1 VTASSE
7 LVIAASYRV
16 AAAVYP
22 GVVAYDLVVRN
33 GTVLDGTGAP
43 RFRADVGV
51 VGDRIA
57 SLGRIRER
65 GAREIDAEGRFVAPG
80 FVDGHTHMDAQ
91 VFWDPLGTCSCWH
104 GVTTVVMGNCGFTL
118 APCRETEKDLAMRN
132 LERAEDIAREAMLEG
147 ITWQWET
154 YADYLDALD
163 RTPKGINY
171 SGYIGHSAL
180 RTYVMGERA
189 FEQDATDDDLAAM
202 AREVESALRAGA
214 IGFSTSRSPNHET
227 ADDRPVASRLASW
240 DEVRALVG
248 VMAAAGTGVFELAQ
262 EQPGDPEAAADYAR
276 RITALAVDSGR
287 PLTYVV
293 GSNPAAPEAWRDA
306 LALLD
311 DIAARGGR
319 VTGQVH
325 SREFLSIIGFKV
337 NLPFDRLAGW
347 AELRS
352 RPLAEQRA
360 ALVDPVRRAALVAE
374 AREGKYRSAIG
385 AEVRPPRYDLLR
397 VLDTREGPY
406 RTVADVAAERR
417 ADPVDV
423 IIDLS
428 LEQDFALFFAQPF
441 ANHDL
446 GAVRTMI
453 EHPRTVVA
461 ISDSGAHVSQIID
474 ASVPTHFL
482 SHWVRGE
489 GAFSWEQGV
498 RMLTADPARLWGFT
512 DRGVVAEGYA
522 ADLAVFDPE
531 QVAPELPDAA
541 RDLPAGALRLKQGAT
556 GIDATVVNGRVLLVE
571 GEPTGDLPGRLLRGP
586 LAR

>member
-1 VTASSE
+1 M
-7 LVIAASYRV
+7 
-16 AAAVYP
+16 P
-22 GVVAYDLVVRN
+22 YDLVVRN
-33 GTVLDGTGAP
+33 GTVVDGTGAP

-57 SLGRIRER
+57 ALGRIRER
-65 GAREIDAEGRFVAPG
+65 GAHEMDAEGRFVTPG

-118 APCRETEKDLAMRN
+118 APCRETEKDLAIRS
-132 LERAEDIAREAMLEG
+132 LERAEDIARDAMLEG

-154 YADYLDALD
+154 YADYLDALA
-163 RTPKGINY
+163 RTPLGINY
-171 SGYIGHSAL
+171 AGYIGHSAL

-189 FEQDATDDDLAAM
+189 FEQTATDDDLTAM
-202 AREVESALRAGA
+202 RREVESALRAGA

-240 DEVRALVG
+240 SEVEALVD
-248 VMAAAGTGVFELAQ
+248 VMTGLGAGVFELAQ
-262 EQPGDPEAAADYAR
+262 EQPLDPDTRADYAR
-276 RITALAVDSGR
+276 RLRDLAVTSGR
-287 PLTYVV
+287 PITYVV
-293 GSNPAAPEAWRDA
+293 GMSPAAPDAWRDA
-306 LALLD
+306 LDLLD

-337 NLPFDRLAGW
+337 NLPFDRLPGW
-347 AELRS
+347 AEMRS

-360 ALVDPVRRAALVAE
+360 ALADPARRAALVAE
-374 AREGKYRSAIG
+374 AHAGRYGAAIG
-385 AEVRPPRYDLLR
+385 AEVRPPQYDAIR
-397 VLDTREGPY
+397 VLDAPEGPY
-406 RTVADVAAERR
+406 RTVAEVAAERR

-423 IIDLS
+423 MIDLS
-428 LEQDFALFFAQPF
+428 LERDLALFFAQPF
-441 ANHDL
+441 ANQDL
-446 GAVRTMI
+446 GAVRTML

-482 SHWVRGE
+482 SHWVRAE
-489 GAFSWEQGV
+489 QVFTWEQGV
-498 RMLTADPARLWGFT
+498 RKLTSDPARLWGFA

-522 ADLAVFDPE
+522 ADLTVFDPGTI
-531 QVAPELPDAA
+531 APALPDAA
-541 RDLPAGALRLKQGAT
+541 RDLPAGALRLTQRAT
-556 GIDATVVNGRVLLVE
+556 GIDATVVNGRVLLVD
-571 GEPTGDLPGRLLRGP
+571 GEPTGDLPGRLLRGR
-586 LAR
+586 LA

>member
-1 VTASSE
+1 
-7 LVIAASYRV
+7 
-16 AAAVYP
+16 
-22 GVVAYDLVVRN
+22 VAYDLVIRN

-51 VGDRIA
+51 IGDRIA
-57 SLGRIRER
+57 TLGRIRES
-65 GAREIDAEGRFVAPG
+65 GAREVDAEGRFVTPG

-118 APCRETEKDLAMRN
+118 APCRETEKDLAMRS
-132 LERAEDIAREAMLEG
+132 LERAEDIARDAMLEG

-189 FEQDATDDDLAAM
+189 FEQTASDDDLAAM
-202 AREVESALRAGA
+202 RREVDTALRAGA
-214 IGFSTSRSPNHET
+214 VGFSTSRSPNHET

-248 VMAAAGTGVFELAQ
+248 VMADLGVGVFEFAQ
-262 EQPGDPEAAADYAR
+262 EQPSEPDARTDYSA

-287 PLTYVV
+287 PLTYVI
-293 GSNPAAPEAWRDA
+293 GSSPDAPLGWQQA
-306 LALLD
+306 LGLLD
-311 DIAARGGR
+311 DIAAKGGR

-337 NLPFDRLAGW
+337 NLPFDKLPGW
-347 AELRS
+347 SELRAK
-352 RPLAEQRA
+352 PLDEQRRA
-360 ALVDPVRRAALVAE
+360 LTDPDRRRALVDE
-374 AREGKYRSAIG
+374 AMNGRYGAAIG
-385 AEVRPPRYDLLR
+385 AEVRPPRYDAIR
-397 VLDTREGPY
+397 VLEAPSGPY
-406 RTVADVAAERR
+406 RTVAEIAAERKTT
-417 ADPVDV
+417 PVDV
-423 IIDLS
+423 MIDLS
-428 LEQDFALFFAQPF
+428 LERDFRLFFAQPF

-446 GAVRTMI
+446 GIVRKLI
-453 EHPRTVVA
+453 EHPRTIVA

-482 SHWVRGE
+482 SHWVRE
-489 GAFSWEQGV
+489 EQAFTWEQGV
-498 RMLTADPARLWGFT
+498 RMLTADPARLWGFA

-522 ADLAVFDPE
+522 ADLAVVDPE
-531 QVAPELPDAA
+531 RVAPELPDAA

-556 GIDATVVNGRVLLVE
+556 GIDATVVNGRVLLVD

-586 LAR
+586 LATR

>member
-1 VTASSE
+1 
-7 LVIAASYRV
+7 
-16 AAAVYP
+16 
-22 GVVAYDLVVRN
+22 VAYDLVIRN

-51 VGDRIA
+51 IGDRIA
-57 SLGRIRER
+57 TLGRIRES
-65 GAREIDAEGRFVAPG
+65 GAREVDAEGRFVTPG

-91 VFWDPLGTCSCWH
+91 VFWDPLGTCSRWH

-118 APCRETEKDLAMRN
+118 APCRETEKDLAMRS
-132 LERAEDIAREAMLEG
+132 LERAEDIARDAMLEG

-189 FEQDATDDDLAAM
+189 FEQTASDDDLAAM
-202 AREVESALRAGA
+202 RREVDTALRAGA

-248 VMAAAGTGVFELAQ
+248 VMADLGVGVFEFAQ
-262 EQPGDPEAAADYAR
+262 EQPSEPDARTDYSA

-287 PLTYVV
+287 PLTYVI
-293 GSNPAAPEAWRDA
+293 GSSPDAPLGWQQA
-306 LALLD
+306 LGLLD
-311 DIAARGGR
+311 DIAAKGGR

-337 NLPFDRLAGW
+337 NLPFDKLPGW
-347 AELRS
+347 SELRAK
-352 RPLAEQRA
+352 PLDVQRRA
-360 ALVDPVRRAALVAE
+360 LTDPDRRRALVDE
-374 AREGKYRSAIG
+374 AMNGRYGAAIG
-385 AEVRPPRYDLLR
+385 AEVRPPRYDAIR
-397 VLDTREGPY
+397 VLEAPSGPY
-406 RTVADVAAERR
+406 RTVAEIAAERKTT
-417 ADPVDV
+417 PVDV
-423 IIDLS
+423 MIDLS
-428 LEQDFALFFAQPF
+428 LERDFRLFFAQPF

-446 GAVRTMI
+446 GIVRKLI
-453 EHPRTVVA
+453 EHPRTIVA

-482 SHWVRGE
+482 SHWVRE
-489 GAFSWEQGV
+489 EQAFTWEQGV
-498 RMLTADPARLWGFT
+498 RMLTADPARLWGFA

-522 ADLAVFDPE
+522 ADLAVVDPE
-531 QVAPELPDAA
+531 RVAPELPDAA

-556 GIDATVVNGRVLLVE
+556 GIDATVVNGRVLLVD

-586 LAR
+586 LASR

>member
-1 VTASSE
+1 M
-7 LVIAASYRV
+7 
-16 AAAVYP
+16 
-22 GVVAYDLVVRN
+22 AYDLVIRN

-51 VGDRIA
+51 IGDRIA
-57 SLGRIRER
+57 TLGRIRES
-65 GAREIDAEGRFVAPG
+65 GAREVDAEGRFVTPG

-118 APCRETEKDLAMRN
+118 APCRETEKDLAMRS
-132 LERAEDIAREAMLEG
+132 LERAEDIARDAMLEG

-189 FEQDATDDDLAAM
+189 FEQTASDDDLAAM
-202 AREVESALRAGA
+202 RREVDTALRAGA
-214 IGFSTSRSPNHET
+214 VGFSTSRSPNHET

-248 VMAAAGTGVFELAQ
+248 VMADLGVGVFEFAQ
-262 EQPGDPEAAADYAR
+262 EQPSEPDARTDYSA

-287 PLTYVV
+287 PLTYVI
-293 GSNPAAPEAWRDA
+293 GSSPDAPLGWQQA
-306 LALLD
+306 LGLLD
-311 DIAARGGR
+311 DIAAKGGR

-337 NLPFDRLAGW
+337 NLPFDKLPGW
-347 AELRS
+347 SELRAK
-352 RPLAEQRA
+352 PLDEQRRA
-360 ALVDPVRRAALVAE
+360 LTDPDRRRALVDE
-374 AREGKYRSAIG
+374 AMNGRYGAAIG
-385 AEVRPPRYDLLR
+385 AEVRPPRYDAIR
-397 VLDTREGPY
+397 VLEAPSGPY
-406 RTVADVAAERR
+406 RTVAEIAAERKTT
-417 ADPVDV
+417 PVDV
-423 IIDLS
+423 MIDLS
-428 LEQDFALFFAQPF
+428 LERDFRLFFAQPF

-446 GAVRTMI
+446 GIVRKLI
-453 EHPRTVVA
+453 EHPRTIVA

-482 SHWVRGE
+482 SHWVRE
-489 GAFSWEQGV
+489 EQAFTWEQGV
-498 RMLTADPARLWGFT
+498 RMLTADPARSVGLRRPRSRR
-512 DRGVVAEGYA
+512 RG
-522 ADLAVFDPE
+522 
-531 QVAPELPDAA
+531 
-541 RDLPAGALRLKQGAT
+541 
-556 GIDATVVNGRVLLVE
+556 
-571 GEPTGDLPGRLLRGP
+571 LRGRP
-586 LAR
+586 RRRRPRTRRTRAPRRRARPPRPARCDSSRARRVSTRRS

>member
-1 VTASSE
+1 M
-7 LVIAASYRV
+7 
-16 AAAVYP
+16 
-22 GVVAYDLVVRN
+22 AYDLVIRN

-51 VGDRIA
+51 IGDRIA
-57 SLGRIRER
+57 TLGRIRES
-65 GAREIDAEGRFVAPG
+65 GAREVDAEGRFVTPG

-118 APCRETEKDLAMRN
+118 APCRETEKDLVDAQP
-132 LERAEDIAREAMLEG
+132 RARRGHRRATPWLEG

-189 FEQDATDDDLAAM
+189 FEQTASDDDLAAM
-202 AREVESALRAGA
+202 RREVRRPRCAPAPSASRTVA
-214 IGFSTSRSPNHET
+214 IAEPRDGRRSPGRQPPRELGRG
-227 ADDRPVASRLASW
+227 ALARGRDGRPRGRRLRDSRRSN
-240 DEVRALVG
+240 RANP
-248 VMAAAGTGVFELAQ
+248 MPAPITRA
-262 EQPGDPEAAADYAR
+262 

-287 PLTYVV
+287 PLTYVI
-293 GSNPAAPEAWRDA
+293 GSSPDAPLGWQQA
-306 LALLD
+306 LGLLD
-311 DIAARGGR
+311 DIAAKGGR

-337 NLPFDRLAGW
+337 NLPFDKLAGW
-347 AELRS
+347 SELRAK
-352 RPLAEQRA
+352 PLDEQRRA
-360 ALVDPVRRAALVAE
+360 LTDPDRRRALVDE
-374 AREGKYRSAIG
+374 AMNGRYGAAIG
-385 AEVRPPRYDLLR
+385 AEVRPPRYDAIR
-397 VLDTREGPY
+397 VLEAPSGPY
-406 RTVADVAAERR
+406 RSVAEIAAERKTT
-417 ADPVDV
+417 PVDV
-423 IIDLS
+423 MIDLS
-428 LEQDFALFFAQPF
+428 LERDFRLFFAQPF

-446 GAVRTMI
+446 GIVRKLI
-453 EHPRTVVA
+453 EHPRTIVA

-482 SHWVRGE
+482 SHWVRE
-489 GAFSWEQGV
+489 EQAFTWEQGV
-498 RMLTADPARLWGFT
+498 RMLTADPARLWGFA

-522 ADLAVFDPE
+522 ADLAVVDPE
-531 QVAPELPDAA
+531 RVAPELPDAA

-556 GIDATVVNGRVLLVE
+556 GIDATVVNGRVLLVD

-586 LAR
+586 LATR

>member
-1 VTASSE
+1 
-7 LVIAASYRV
+7 
-16 AAAVYP
+16 
-22 GVVAYDLVVRN
+22 VAYDLVIRN
-33 GTVLDGTGAP
+33 GTVVDGTGRP
-43 RFRADVGV
+43 SFRADVGV

-57 SLGRIRER
+57 ALGRIRER
-65 GAREIDAEGRFVAPG
+65 GSREIDAEGRFVTPG

-91 VFWDPLGTCSCWH
+91 IFWDPLGTCSCWH

-118 APCRETEKDLAMRN
+118 APCREEEKDLAMRS
-132 LERAEDIAREAMLEG
+132 LERAEDIARDAMLEG

-154 YADYLDALD
+154 YTDYLDALD

-189 FEQDATDDDLAAM
+189 FEGTASDDDLSAM
-202 AREVESALRAGA
+202 QREVESALRAGA

-240 DEVRALVG
+240 AEVQALVG
-248 VMAAAGTGVFELAQ
+248 VMTDLGAGVFELAQ
-262 EQPGDPEAAADYAR
+262 EQPGDPDARADYAK
-276 RITALAVDSGR
+276 RITELAVESGR
-287 PLTYVV
+287 PVTYVV
-293 GSNPAAPEAWRDA
+293 GSSAAAPDAWKDA

-311 DIAARGGR
+311 DIAKKGGR

-337 NLPFDRLAGW
+337 NLPFDRLPGW
-347 AELRS
+347 RELRA

-360 ALVDPVRRAALVAE
+360 ALTDPVRRAGLVTE
-374 AREGKYRSAIG
+374 AREGRYGAAIG
-385 AEVRPPRYDLLR
+385 AEVRPPQYDAIR
-397 VLDTREGPY
+397 VLDSPDGPY
-406 RTVADVAAERR
+406 RTVAEIAAERN
-417 ADPVDV
+417 ADPVEV
-423 IIDLS
+423 MIDLS
-428 LEQDFALFFAQPF
+428 VEQDFRLFFAQPF

-446 GAVRTMI
+446 GAVRTLI

-482 SHWVRGE
+482 SHWVRRE
-489 GAFSWEQGV
+489 QAFTWEQGV
-498 RMLTADPARLWGFT
+498 RMLTADPARLWSFP
-512 DRGVVAEGYA
+512 DRGVLAEGYA
-522 ADLAVFDPE
+522 ADLTVFDPE
-531 QVAPELPDAA
+531 RVAPELPDAA

-586 LAR
+586 LAAR